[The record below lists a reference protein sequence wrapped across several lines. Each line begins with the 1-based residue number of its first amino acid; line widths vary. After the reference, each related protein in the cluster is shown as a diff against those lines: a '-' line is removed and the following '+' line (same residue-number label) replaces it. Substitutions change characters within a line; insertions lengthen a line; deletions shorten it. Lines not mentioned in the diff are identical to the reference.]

1 MQVLSASLIQ
11 QSTNDTIANSEV
23 TQNSQVVSWQLKFET
38 QICAKTRHRSAD
50 YKGTELQPQMMSP
63 GTPNSWHYRG
73 IPDTHSYPRNLVT
86 SNITLTVSSYQV
98 IAWLQIS
105 SAQTLIQ
112 LFDKLPINPR
122 IWGVASNLIPKIT
135 NIISCFISE
144 VRSRHHHHW
153 FFLKVLEDSWFSLQ
167 WFRYL

>member
-73 IPDTHSYPRNLVT
+73 ISDTHSYPRNLVT

-98 IAWLQIS
+98 IAWLRIS

-112 LFDKLPINPR
+112 LFDKLTINLR
-122 IWGVASNLIPKIT
+122 IWGVASNLIPKIK
-135 NIISCFISE
+135 NISFFNFISE
-144 VRSRHHHHW
+144 VRSQHHHG
-153 FFLKVLEDSWFSLQ
+153 FFLKELETSWFS
-167 WFRYL
+167 R